1 MKIVHGSSD
10 LPLMEQVN
18 KQGCWALRWNRQQD
32 GDNGYAYCEEI
43 LNQKPTLTEVK
54 DIILDWVNSE
64 TDNTILCGYVWHDM
78 PVWLST
84 ENQFNYKAAYD
95 LAIQTNGESLPVTF
109 KFGTT
114 EEPVYYEFSTK
125 DELNDFYSGA
135 MSFINNTLYD
145 GWQRKDSMSFDEYKQ
160 YFKQAEL

>member
-54 DIILDWVNSE
+54 DIIFDWVNSE
-64 TDNTILCGYVWHDM
+64 TDKTILSGYVWHDM

-95 LAIQTNGESLPVTF
+95 LAIQTGGESLPVTF

-114 EEPVYYEFSTK
+114 EEPVYYEFTTK

-135 MSFINNTLYD
+135 MSFINSTLYD
-145 GWQRKDSMSFDEYKQ
+145 GWQRKDSMSFDEYKK
-160 YFKQAEL
+160 YF